1 MDWWRSLSPAIRFRL
16 SLATIIVLFTVLLGC
31 ILSYSL
37 SRHVVEQ
44 TKTATTIAVQQHI
57 EYLFTNLFTTK
68 QNFSSEQIKSI
79 VRMHFDL
86 YHIVDTD
93 FYRTDQTI
101 IFSYENNR
109 VGTKAAAAE
118 LGLLTT
124 VLQERQVIPQ
134 VRDNTLTLWLP
145 IIDENSH
152 DVLGAVRVERDMT
165 PEMEAYGQ
173 TFLLCLA
180 VILAGGLLLFLLL
193 RRIYD
198 HSTEQIEEQAEKVRM
213 MLREVNT
220 TYNASLQV
228 LSSALDS
235 RDNETNGHA
244 YRVTAYTLRLA
255 REMGIRHEQLA
266 DIMRGAL
273 LHDVGKIGVPD
284 AILLKPGPLTPE
296 EWEIMRSHVEIGY
309 QMLRHIPFLEP
320 ALDIVRYHHERW
332 DGKGYPCGLKAAE
345 IPLAARIFAV
355 CDTFDAMLSD
365 RPYRKGRSYEEVREE
380 IRQKAGSQF
389 DPAVVEAFL
398 RIPAEEWRQIA
409 YRAKDAHQDRQ
420 QWDRLADILPD
431 QAEIAG

>member
-1 MDWWRSLSPAIRFRL
+1 MDWWRSQSPAIRFRL
-16 SLATIIVLFTVLLGC
+16 LLATAILLFSVLLGC

-37 SRHVVEQ
+37 SRNVVEQ
-44 TKTATTIAVQQHI
+44 TQTATTRAVEEHI

-68 QNFSSEQIKSI
+68 EAFSNEQIKSN

-86 YHIVDTD
+86 YHIVHAD
-93 FYRTDQTI
+93 FYSTEQTV
-101 IFSYENNR
+101 IFSYATDR
-109 VGTKAAAAE
+109 VGSKATPAE
-118 LGLLTT
+118 LPTLTS
-124 VLQERQVIPQ
+124 VLEEQRVISQ
-134 VRDNTLTLWLP
+134 VRDKKLTLWLP
-145 IIDENSH
+145 IINEENNA
-152 DVLGAVRVERDMT
+152 VLGAVRVERDMT
-165 PEMEAYGQ
+165 PEMEGYGQ
-173 TFLLCLA
+173 TFLLCLI
-180 VILAGGLLLFLLL
+180 VILSGGLLLFLLL

-198 HSTEQIEEQAEKVRM
+198 NSTEQIAEQAEKVRM

-255 REMGIRHEQLA
+255 REVDVRHEQLA

-284 AILLKPGPLTPE
+284 AILLKQGPLTPE

-332 DGKGYPCGLKAAE
+332 DGKGYPCGLKGAE

-355 CDTFDAMLSD
+355 CDTFDAILSD
-365 RPYRKGRSYEEVREE
+365 RPYRKGRSYEEAREE

-398 RIPAEEWRQIA
+398 RISAEEWRQIA
-409 YRAKDAHQDRQ
+409 FRAKDAHQDRRLL
-420 QWDRLADILPD
+420 DRLADILPD
-431 QAEIAG
+431 QADIAG